1 MVLGRLLTRRR
12 LQLVAGGL
20 AQTVEQFL
28 LEEVNLSLALNLEL
42 LLGPLQLV
50 HGFALGR
57 HFLLRL
63 QQLGLRL
70 TQFLNCVFGKGF
82 LECQFVLDHLLLGFL
97 LVCHLVFV
105 VQFDQQLL
113 AVPVQRPQFRQLIL
127 QPLNLTRRLRLLL
140 GGGARTCLPLKLLHL
155 AMR

>member
-70 TQFLNCVFGKGF
+70 T
-82 LECQFVLDHLLLGFL
+82 
-97 LVCHLVFV
+97 
-105 VQFDQQLL
+105 
-113 AVPVQRPQFRQLIL
+113 
-127 QPLNLTRRLRLLL
+127 
-140 GGGARTCLPLKLLHL
+140 
-155 AMR
+155 